1 MLVKEE
7 VTMPGIS
14 NKDNNLNSPFEL
26 KGSLGKSFTIDI
38 DGLLLEGD
46 LVYDYAYNIH
56 LLITVP
62 DTICGGDKSF
72 YRILSLCKNNS
83 SNLNVNS
90 CFFVPFYV
98 EHSDTSVFSL
108 Y

>member
-1 MLVKEE
+1 MSIINNGDNMLND
-7 VTMPGIS
+7 S
-14 NKDNNLNSPFEL
+14 FEL
-26 KGSLGKSFTIDI
+26 KGSLGKKFSLDI

-72 YRILSLCKNNS
+72 FRILSLCKNNS
-83 SNLNVNS
+83 ADLSMNS

>member
-1 MLVKEE
+1 MSRINNE
-7 VTMPGIS
+7 
-14 NKDNNLNSPFEL
+14 DNASFEL
-26 KGSLGKSFTIDI
+26 KGSIGKKFSINI
-38 DGLLLEGD
+38 DGLMLEGD

-72 YRILSLCKNNS
+72 FRILSLCSNNS
-83 SNLNVNS
+83 ADLSMNS

>member
-1 MLVKEE
+1 MSRL
-7 VTMPGIS
+7 S
-14 NKDNNLNSPFEL
+14 NDDNMANAPFEL
-26 KGSLGKSFTIDI
+26 KGSLGKTFSISI
-38 DGLLLEGD
+38 DGLILEGD

-83 SNLNVNS
+83 ANLDINS

>member
-1 MLVKEE
+1 ML
-7 VTMPGIS
+7 TTS
-14 NKDNNLNSPFEL
+14 NVDNMVNDSFEL
-26 KGSLGKSFTIDI
+26 KGSIGKKFSVNI

-62 DTICGGDKSF
+62 DTIRGGDKAF

-83 SNLNVNS
+83 ADLNMNS

>member
-1 MLVKEE
+1 MSR
-7 VTMPGIS
+7 IS
-14 NKDNNLNSPFEL
+14 YENDNLNAPFEL
-26 KGSLGKSFTIDI
+26 KGSLGKSFKINI
-38 DGLLLEGD
+38 NGLLLEGD
-46 LVYDYAYNIH
+46 LVYDYAFNIH

-72 YRILSLCKNNS
+72 YKILSLCKNNS
-83 SNLNVNS
+83 ANLNINS

>member
-1 MLVKEE
+1 MSRL
-7 VTMPGIS
+7 S
-14 NKDNNLNSPFEL
+14 NEDSMADASFEL
-26 KGSLGKSFTIDI
+26 KGSIGKKFSINI

-46 LVYDYAYNIH
+46 LVYDYSYNIH

-83 SNLNVNS
+83 ADLNMNS

>member
-1 MLVKEE
+1 MLRTGNE
-7 VTMPGIS
+7 
-14 NKDNNLNSPFEL
+14 DNMVDSSFEL
-26 KGSLGKSFTIDI
+26 KGSIGKKFSVNI
-38 DGLLLEGD
+38 DGLILEGD

-72 YRILSLCKNNS
+72 FKIMSLCKNNS
-83 SNLNVNS
+83 ADLRMNS

>member
-1 MLVKEE
+1 MSR
-7 VTMPGIS
+7 IS
-14 NKDNNLNSPFEL
+14 NKVNMFNDSFEL
-26 KGSLGKSFTIDI
+26 KGSIEKKFSINI

-46 LVYDYAYNIH
+46 LVYDYSYNIH

-62 DTICGGDKSF
+62 ETIRGENKAF
-72 YRILSLCKNNS
+72 YHLLTLCKNNS
-83 SNLNVNS
+83 ADLNLKS

-98 EHSDTSVFSL
+98 EQREKSVFSL